1 MLKLYNTLTRR
12 VEPFAP
18 IEPGIVKLYSCGPTV
33 YRYIHIGNLRT
44 FLMADWLR
52 RTLTYQ
58 GLAVRHV
65 KNITDVGHMR
75 VEMLDRGEDKL
86 IAQARKEGK
95 TSAEIAAF
103 YTAAFLEDERQ
114 LNILPAQ
121 VFPKATEHIPE
132 MIAIIAELEH
142 KGLAYTAGG
151 NVFFDVRRFPAYG
164 KLSGNQLAGMIQG
177 VRDMADSNRRNPE
190 DFPLWKLAEPGREMA
205 WDSPWGRGFPGWH
218 IECSAMAIKHLGPH
232 FDIHTGGVDN
242 LFPHH
247 EDEIAQSEGYTEQKF
262 VNYWLHAQ
270 HLLADGQKMAKSTG
284 NAYTRADVEARGFE
298 PIALR
303 YLFATVHYRS
313 RLNFTFSSLRAAQIA
328 LDRLRGQALRLAQAS
343 QWSVARGSSQTNGGR
358 WTRDDRR
365 TTDGQPTTDNWHA
378 RFLEALEDDLNV
390 PRAVGVVWDMLRRD
404 CTTPDG
410 RKLALLLE
418 FDQVL
423 GLGLEEWLRQTKDEP
438 RTTKSEESEVFG
450 AVPSFVVR
458 LPSDLPAQIVSFV
471 NERES
476 LRRENR
482 YHEADALR
490 ERIRAAGYS
499 VCDTRDGPLA
509 APRTP
514 EEEFGSISRSADV
527 PDMVARPD
535 LYEFSINLLAR
546 NSRADLRRCVESI
559 ARNRYGRDLE
569 IVIVDNGSIDDT
581 LAELQTLARDGL
593 RDPLGAPIAIRVLF
607 ADHDMGFAAGR
618 NATMRASRGRYIVL
632 LDTSIELCDDIWTP
646 LARALADDQVGL
658 VGPYGLVT
666 DDLKEFRESDG
677 PEVDAIEGYLM
688 AFRRALLPEIG
699 WFEEKFRFY
708 RLLDIYES
716 MMVKTAGYRVRA
728 LLELAARLEKHPHLE
743 WYSLTEE
750 ERATKSKRN
759 FDIYKRRWHHGQ
771 SLLVANFVP
780 EDRWFGHDH
789 PHHLGGRHAHPPEQ
803 LPPPGTPHSHKH
815 QHWPDHDHE
824 HQHYHSGQNDK
835 MTR

>member
-12 VEPFAP
+12 VEPFQP

-52 RTLTYQ
+52 RTLSYQ

-103 YTAAFLEDERQ
+103 YTEAFLEDERR
-114 LNILPAQ
+114 LNILPAH

-132 MIAIIAELEH
+132 MIAIVADLER
-142 KGLAYTAGG
+142 KGLAYASGG
-151 NVFFDVRRFPAYG
+151 NVFFDVRRFPSYG
-164 KLSGNQLAGMIQG
+164 KLSGNQLAGMLQG
-177 VRDMADSNRRNPE
+177 VRDTADANRRNPE

-205 WDSPWGRGFPGWH
+205 WESPWGRGFPGWH
-218 IECSAMAIKHLGPH
+218 IECSAMAIKHLGEH

-242 LFPHH
+242 IFPHH
-247 EDEIAQSEGYTEQKF
+247 EDEIAQSEGYTGRKV
-262 VNYWLHAQ
+262 VNYWVHAQ
-270 HLLADGQKMAKSTG
+270 HLLADGLKMAKSTG

-298 PIALR
+298 PLALR

-313 RLNFTFSSLRAAQIA
+313 RLNFTFSALRAAQTA
-328 LDRLRGQALRLAQAS
+328 LERLRGQALRLAAFERS
-343 QWSVARGSSQTNGGR
+343 NVETLKRSSWRQ
-358 WTRDDRR
+358 
-365 TTDGQPTTDNWHA
+365 
-378 RFLEALEDDLNV
+378 RFVEALEDDLNI
-390 PRAVGVVWDMLRRD
+390 PRAVGVIWDLLRRD
-404 CTTPDG
+404 RATPD
-410 RKLALLLE
+410 RLKLALLLE
-418 FDQVL
+418 FDEVL
-423 GLGLEEWLRQTKDEP
+423 GLGLAEFIANCRLQIADLKDTQSTIYNLQSAISHIPEG
-438 RTTKSEESEVFG
+438 VG
-450 AVPSFVVR
+450 ALVT
-458 LPSDLPAQIVSFV
+458 
-471 NERES
+471 ERES

-482 YHEADALR
+482 YAQADTLR
-490 ERIRAAGYS
+490 EQIRAAGYY
-499 VCDTRDGPLA
+499 VRDTRAGPLVV
-509 APRTP
+509 PRAP
-514 EEEFGSISRSADV
+514 EEEFGSISRPADV
-527 PDMVARPD
+527 PDMAAMPD
-535 LYEFSINLLAR
+535 LYEFSVNLLAH

-569 IVIVDNGSIDDT
+569 IVIVDNGSTDDT
-581 LAELQTLARDGL
+581 LAELHALARGGV
-593 RDPLGAPIAIRVLF
+593 RDPSGMPIPVRVLF

-632 LDTSIELCDDIWTP
+632 LDTSIELCDDLWAP
-646 LARALADDQVGL
+646 LARALADEQVGL
-658 VGPYGLVT
+658 AGPYGLIT

-677 PEVDAIEGYLM
+677 PDVDAIEGYMM

-699 WFEEKFRFY
+699 PFEEKFRFY

-716 MMVKTAGYRVRA
+716 LMIKTSGYRVLA
-728 LLELAARLEKHPHLE
+728 LPEMAALIEKHPHLE

-750 ERATKSKRN
+750 ERATKSKKN

-771 SLLVANFVP
+771 SLLVTNYVP
-780 EDRWFGHDH
+780 EHRWFGHDH
-789 PHHLGGRHAHPPEQ
+789 PRHVGGRHTHPPAE
-803 LPPPGTPHSHKH
+803 LPQPGTPHSHKH

-824 HQHYHSGQNDK
+824 HSHYH
-835 MTR
+835 R

>member
-1 MLKLYNTLTRR
+1 MLKLYNSLTRR
-12 VEPFAP
+12 VEPFVP

-52 RTLTYQ
+52 RTLAFQ

-103 YTAAFLEDERQ
+103 YTEAFLEDERR
-114 LNILPAQ
+114 LNILPAH

-132 MIAIIAELEH
+132 MIAIVADLER
-142 KGLAYTAGG
+142 KGLAYAAGG
-151 NVFFDVRRFPAYG
+151 NVFFDVRRFPDYG

-218 IECSAMAIKHLGPH
+218 IECSAMAIKHLGRR

-247 EDEIAQSEGYTEQKF
+247 EDEIAQSEGYTGQKF
-262 VNYWLHAQ
+262 VNYWVHAQ

-284 NAYTRADVEARGFE
+284 NAYTRADVVARGFE
-298 PIALR
+298 SIALR

-313 RLNFTFSSLRAAQIA
+313 RLNFTFSALRAAQIA

-343 QWSVARGSSQTNGGR
+343 A
-358 WTRDDRR
+358 WTTDDRR
-365 TTDGQPTTDNWHA
+365 PATDDGRPATDDGRPATDDWQP
-378 RFLEALEDDLNV
+378 RFLEALEDDLNL
-390 PRAVGVVWDMLRRD
+390 PRAVGVVWDMLRHDR
-404 CTTPDG
+404 TTPDG

-423 GLGLEEWLRQTKDEP
+423 GLGLEEWLRQTNDERP
-438 RTTKSEESEVFG
+438 KTKSEESEVLG
-450 AVPSFVVR
+450 AVSSFVFR
-458 LPSDLPAQIVSFV
+458 LSSELPEQIVSLV
-471 NERES
+471 NQRQS
-476 LRRENR
+476 LRNAGR
-482 YHEADALR
+482 YVEADALR
-490 ERIRAAGYS
+490 ARIRASGYS
-499 VCDTRDGPLA
+499 VRDTRDGPLA
-509 APRTP
+509 APRMP
-514 EEEFGSISRSADV
+514 EEEFGGISRSAEV
-527 PDMVARPD
+527 PDMVAAPD
-535 LYEFSINLLAR
+535 LCEFSVNLLTR
-546 NSRADLRRCVESI
+546 NSWADLRRCVESI

-569 IVIVDNGSIDDT
+569 IVIVDNGSTDDT

-593 RDPLGAPIAIRVLF
+593 RDPSGAPIALRVLF

-646 LARALADDQVGL
+646 LARTLSDEQVGL
-658 VGPYGLVT
+658 AGPYGLVT
-666 DDLKEFRESDG
+666 DDLKEFRENDG
-677 PEVDAIEGYLM
+677 PDVDAIEGYLM
-688 AFRRALLPEIG
+688 AFRRAILPEIG

-708 RLLDIYES
+708 RLLDVYES
-716 MMVKTAGYRVRA
+716 MMVKTAGYRVLA
-728 LLELAARLEKHPHLE
+728 LPELAALLEKHPHLE
-743 WYSLTEE
+743 WYGLTEE

-771 SLLVANFVP
+771 SLLAANYAP

-789 PHHLGGRHAHPPEQ
+789 PRHIGGRHTHPPEQ
-803 LPPPGTPHSHKH
+803 LPPLGTPHSHKH

-824 HQHYHSGQNDK
+824 HPHYHS
-835 MTR
+835 